1 VTELAEATSTRNPG
15 LLPSLLLTATVAIL
29 SGYALST
36 AGLDSGFVLVSAL
49 GILLLYSLVSDSW
62 RYAPW
67 DARVWLWFAFSVSI
81 LASAIADR
89 SPAKVSNLLVL
100 AYISLALVIT
110 MLVDFRNFIEVFLH
124 TMRILTIIALVA
136 HVAFIGYGISPPFE
150 RVVNVNGVVYA
161 NGYLVFLIFWGDA
174 VVPRTMSIFWEPGLY
189 ASFLTFAIIF
199 ELCFRNARPRRIS
212 LILFTAGILISMST
226 AGYLLLLLLAM
237 LWYFRGVRQ
246 GRPLPFL
253 VSIAVGLWL
262 YIQGGAIVESL
273 VSFNREMFYKVQN
286 SDFFGGTRWQSPLLN
301 LKIFADSPILGSGYG
316 GASATYAAGMVRGNI
331 AAQTSTSTFYLAAF
345 GIPGFLYSA
354 SWIVSVLNLR
364 GPNVYARGIIL
375 FCILIILNKE
385 PHDTI
390 LVTNCL
396 LFYFVGESQPVRPWV
411 AATSYR
417 KDLDA

>member
-1 VTELAEATSTRNPG
+1 
-15 LLPSLLLTATVAIL
+15 
-29 SGYALST
+29 
-36 AGLDSGFVLVSAL
+36 
-49 GILLLYSLVSDSW
+49 
-62 RYAPW
+62 
-67 DARVWLWFAFSVSI
+67 

-89 SPAKVSNLLVL
+89 SPGKVANLLLL

-110 MLVDFRNFIEVFLH
+110 MLVDFRDFIEVFLH
-124 TMRILTIIALVA
+124 TMRILTIVALVA

-150 RVVNVNGVVYA
+150 RVVNANGAVYA
-161 NGYLVFLIFWGDA
+161 NGYVVFLLFSGDA
-174 VVPRTMSIFWEPGLY
+174 VLPRSMSIFWEPGLY
-189 ASFLTFAIIF
+189 ASFLTFAMIF

-226 AGYLLLLLLAM
+226 AGYFLLILLAM

-286 SDFFGGTRWQSPLLN
+286 SDFFGGTRWESPLLN
-301 LKIFADSPILGSGYG
+301 LKVFADSPILGSGYG
-316 GASATYAAGMVRGNI
+316 GASAAYAARMVGTNVG
-331 AAQTSTSTFYLAAF
+331 AQTSTSTFYLAAF

-354 SWIVSVLNLR
+354 SWIISVLNLR
-364 GPNVYARGIIL
+364 GPNVYARFIIL

-390 LVTNCL
+390 LVTYCL